1 MDLKKSPLAPK
12 NFPRIPE
19 VKGVSMST
27 SLSGLK
33 YKGRPDLL
41 LVKLKSNTSIAGVL
55 TKSSVPGCPVVWCR
69 DKLPK
74 GKAQA
79 LFVNSG
85 NANVFTGREGET
97 AVEEIARAVSATL
110 KCPINSVFMAST
122 GVIGEILDYRK
133 IIKKIP
139 KMSENLKERNW
150 NKAATAITTTDTFS
164 KGAYSDA
171 IIGNKKIRI
180 AGIAKGSGMIAPDMA
195 TMLSF
200 IFTDANI
207 PSDIL
212 QSLLSR
218 NVTNTFNAITVD
230 SDASTSDTL
239 LLFATGAAQSAK
251 PVSADDPSLKD
262 FELALRS
269 VMLDL
274 AKQIV
279 CDGEGA
285 QKLIQIDV
293 TGAISKKSAHRIG
306 LSIANSPLVKTA
318 IAGSDANWGRV
329 VMAVGKSGEKADRDK
344 ISVRFGKTTIA
355 EKGAVVEGFNETPVT
370 EHLQGRE
377 IRITVDVGV
386 GNGSSTVWAC
396 DLTHG
401 YIDINADYRS

>member
-97 AVEEIARAVSATL
+97 AVEEIARAVSVTL

-122 GVIGEILDYRK
+122 GVIGEVLDYRK
-133 IIKKIP
+133 IITKIP

-150 NKAATAITTTDTFS
+150 NKAAKAITTTDTFS

-230 SDASTSDTL
+230 SDTSTSDTL
-239 LLFATGAAQSAK
+239 LLLATGGAK
-251 PVSADDPSLKD
+251 SPKPASADDPSLKD
-262 FELALRS
+262 FELALQS

-274 AKQIV
+274 SKQIV

-293 TGAISKKSAHRIG
+293 TGAISKKSAHKIG

-329 VMAVGKSGEKADRDK
+329 VMAVGKSGEKADRNK

-355 EKGAVVEGFNETPVT
+355 EKGAVVEGYSETPVT

-377 IRITVDVGV
+377 IQITVDVGV

>member
-1 MDLKKSPLAPK
+1 
-12 NFPRIPE
+12 
-19 VKGVSMST
+19 
-27 SLSGLK
+27 
-33 YKGRPDLL
+33 
-41 LVKLKSNTSIAGVL
+41 
-55 TKSSVPGCPVVWCR
+55 
-69 DKLPK
+69 
-74 GKAQA
+74 
-79 LFVNSG
+79 
-85 NANVFTGREGET
+85 
-97 AVEEIARAVSATL
+97 
-110 KCPINSVFMAST
+110 
-122 GVIGEILDYRK
+122 
-133 IIKKIP
+133 
-139 KMSENLKERNW
+139 
-150 NKAATAITTTDTFS
+150 
-164 KGAYSDA
+164 
-171 IIGNKKIRI
+171 
-180 AGIAKGSGMIAPDMA
+180 
-195 TMLSF
+195 F

-239 LLFATGAAQSAK
+239 LLFATGAAQSPK
-251 PVSADDPSLKD
+251 PASADDPSLKD

-355 EKGAVVEGFNETPVT
+355 EKGAVVESYSETPVT

-377 IRITVDVGV
+377 IQITVDVGV

-401 YIDINADYRS
+401 YININADYRS

>member
-12 NFPRIPE
+12 SFLRMPA
-19 VKGVSMST
+19 VKGVFSST
-27 SLSGLK
+27 RLSGLK

-41 LVKLKSNTSIAGVL
+41 LVKLKPNTAVAGVL
-55 TKSSVPGCPVVWCR
+55 TKSSVPGCPVLWCR
-69 DKLPK
+69 DKLQK

-85 NANVFTGREGET
+85 NANVFTGSQGKT
-97 AVEEIARAVSATL
+97 AVEEIAKAVSSAL

-122 GVIGEILDYRK
+122 GVIGEKLNYTK
-133 IIKKIP
+133 IITKIP
-139 KMSENLKERNW
+139 KMADNLKEGHW
-150 NKAATAITTTDTFS
+150 SKAATAITTTDTFP
-164 KGAYSDA
+164 KGAFEGA
-171 IIGNKKIRI
+171 LIGDKKIRI

-195 TMLSF
+195 TMLGF

-207 PSDIL
+207 PPDVL
-212 QSLLSR
+212 QTLLSR

-239 LLFATGAAQSAK
+239 LVFATGEAKSIIPTSAN
-251 PVSADDPSLKD
+251 DPILKD
-262 FELALRS
+262 FELALQA
-269 VMLDL
+269 VMLNL

-293 TGAISKKSAHRIG
+293 VGATSKKSAHKIG
-306 LSIANSPLVKTA
+306 LTIANSPLVKTA
-318 IAGSDANWGRV
+318 VAGGDANWGRV
-329 VMAVGKSGEKADRDK
+329 VMAVGKSGERADPDK

-355 EKGAVVEGFNETPVT
+355 EKGALVEGYDETPVT

-377 IRITVDVGV
+377 IHITVDVGV
-386 GNGSSTVWAC
+386 GNGRSTVWAC

-401 YIDINADYRS
+401 YIEINADYRS

>member
-12 NFPRIPE
+12 NFPRIPG

-27 SLSGLK
+27 SLSRLK

-69 DKLPK
+69 NKLPK

-85 NANVFTGREGET
+85 NANVFTGREGEA

-239 LLFATGAAQSAK
+239 LLFATGAAQSPK
-251 PVSADDPSLKD
+251 PASADDPSLKD

-355 EKGAVVEGFNETPVT
+355 EKGAVVESYSETPVT

-377 IRITVDVGV
+377 IQITVDVGV

-401 YIDINADYRS
+401 YININADYRS